1 MSSVDSV
8 LDEEVFVMPPM
19 SMATIEQIATALLQE
34 IAPNSLVSPGKLRL
48 LEVCETQLESRGVF
62 VYPASDEELNGRA
75 GATDP
80 TGAPGDP
87 ISILLRSEDFDALGV
102 GGPGENFARSTLAHE
117 LAHAILHV
125 PRIRRIR
132 ALRLERILLSRMRRA
147 ELKPYLDPEWQAFA
161 LGGCILAPREAISLL
176 PGTALAE
183 LARVFGTSESLMW
196 MHLKR
201 LRLLPKEEGYR

>member
-1 MSSVDSV
+1 MIR
-8 LDEEVFVMPPM
+8 EVKGKRDVSHRDLHRTMRRL
-19 SMATIEQIATALLQE
+19 ATRWGLEFHGSPYDGTAGQIE
-34 IAPNSLVSPGKLRL
+34 S
-48 LEVCETQLESRGVF
+48 
-62 VYPASDEELNGRA
+62 Y
-75 GATDP
+75 
-80 TGAPGDP
+80 
-87 ISILLRSEDFDALGV
+87 
-102 GGPGENFARSTLAHE
+102 AHE